1 MPHSIERW
9 STLTLSEQLA
19 NIGSEVSRAFTFI
32 AKGDAASRDNA
43 VTRAL
48 ELINLSIMLEKKS
61 PHIRE
66 LTRLKEVICDSVMGG
81 NEYESSRDALENYF
95 LPFAIRARL

>member
-1 MPHSIERW
+1 MFHSIERW
-9 STLTLSEQLA
+9 SALTLSEQLA
-19 NIGSEVSRAFTFI
+19 NIGSEVSRALYFS
-32 AKGDAASRDNA
+32 AKGDVMMRDGSI
-43 VTRAL
+43 TRVL

-66 LTRLKEVICDSVMGG
+66 LTRLKEVFSDVVMGG
-81 NEYESSRDALENYF
+81 NEYESSREALENYF